1 MPLYEYV
8 CDDCGEKF
16 EVLTARGVRVAC
28 EKCGGKK
35 VTKAFSTFATNAVA
49 AAAPACA
56 DSCQNFSANNCCGGH
71 CHHH

>member
-16 EVLTARGVRVAC
+16 EVLTARGARVAC

-35 VTKAFSTFATNAVA
+35 VTKAFSTFATATA

-56 DSCQNFSANNCCGGH
+56 DSCQNFSASGCCGGH